1 MANMDQA
8 NEKITINEIREF
20 EDKYVLK
27 LPEQYIDF
35 LLKYNGG
42 YPEASTF
49 KISDEEG
56 ESLVNKFYGIG
67 DMKGNLAKVFEVLD
81 GGELPKGFISITSDL
96 GGNEI
101 CIGIS
106 EKYYGIIY
114 FWMHDMESDEEM
126 DNMFFLKNNF
136 NDFFD
141 DLY

>member
-1 MANMDQA
+1 MANMDRA

-20 EDKYVLK
+20 EGKYVLK

-42 YPEASTF
+42 YPETSTF

-56 ESLVNKFYGIG
+56 ESVVNKFYGIG

-81 GGELPKGFISITSDL
+81 GELPEGFISIASDP

-106 EKYYGIIY
+106 EKYFGKIY

-126 DNMFFLKNNF
+126 ENMFFLKNSF
-136 NDFFD
+136 NDFFEN
-141 DLY
+141 LY

>member
-1 MANMDQA
+1 MANMDRV
-8 NEKITINEIREF
+8 NEKITINEVREF
-20 EDKYVLK
+20 EGQYALN
-27 LPEQYIDF
+27 LPKQYIDF

-49 KISDEEG
+49 KISDDEG
-56 ESLVNKFYGIG
+56 ESIVNKFYGIG
-67 DMKGNLAKVFEVLD
+67 DMKGNLAKVFEALD
-81 GGELPKGFISITSDL
+81 GELPEGCISIGSDS

-106 EKYYGIIY
+106 EEYFGKIY

-126 DNMFFLKNNF
+126 DNMYFLSNSF

-141 DLY
+141 NLY

>member
-1 MANMDQA
+1 MANMDRA
-8 NEKITINEIREF
+8 NEKITVDEVREF
-20 EDKYVLK
+20 ESKYVLK
-27 LPEQYIDF
+27 LPGQYIDF

-49 KISDEEG
+49 KISDQEG
-56 ESLVNKFYGIG
+56 ESVVNKFYGIG

-81 GGELPKGFISITSDL
+81 GELPQGFISIGNDP

-106 EKYYGIIY
+106 EEYFGKIY
-114 FWMHDMESDEEM
+114 FWIHDMESDEEM
-126 DNMFFLKNNF
+126 GNMFFLANSF

-141 DLY
+141 NLY

>member
-1 MANMDQA
+1 MANMDRT
-8 NEKITINEIREF
+8 NEKININEIREF
-20 EDKYVLK
+20 EGQYVLS

-35 LLKYNGG
+35 LLIYNGG

-56 ESLVNKFYGIG
+56 ESVVNKFYGIG

-81 GGELPKGFISITSDL
+81 GELPEGFISIGSDP

-101 CIGIS
+101 CIGVS
-106 EKYYGIIY
+106 KDYFGKIY
-114 FWMHDMESDEEM
+114 LWMHDMESDEEM
-126 DNMFFLKNNF
+126 DNMYFLSNSF

-141 DLY
+141 NLY